1 MASQGTFPRLE
12 DDLSGDRPENGAE
25 RRSRKGQIIS
35 SERVEVRSRT
45 PLIILLFLPIAVIAL
60 TRTLLGASLPS
71 ITATHWSD
79 SALPDGFA
87 DSAVFFTASMTF
99 AILGGLVAWAS
110 LYLTRKPLVLLGLL
124 FVGSLM
130 AWTTAGV
137 YVSSSVPTALAG
149 DPTQAVAGPWIFASI
164 AATLVS
170 LVPVWIC
177 GVFQQYQLNRQN
189 KRRDRLAKVQEKRQA
204 ATVKAPPAAEIAL
217 GDEFSETMNAPG
229 WLWLLGLFMAG
240 MGIFMIFVSTTEGG
254 DIVSFI
260 MGIAF
265 IVLLTPLVLGL
276 ARIRVTV
283 AGGRLRVSSA
293 LLGFPLRTI
302 EVKDMESVLAEEIQP
317 MEWGGWGWRFFPG
330 GSAVVLR
337 RHEGLAVELKD
348 KRRFAVTIPCSEQ
361 AAAQLNALIAQG
373 R

>member
-1 MASQGTFPRLE
+1 ML
-12 DDLSGDRPENGAE
+12 
-25 RRSRKGQIIS
+25 
-35 SERVEVRSRT
+35 
-45 PLIILLFLPIAVIAL
+45 ILLFLPIAVIAL
-60 TRTLLGASLPS
+60 TRTLLGDSLPS

-79 SALPDGFA
+79 SALPDGFT

-99 AILGGLVAWAS
+99 AILGSLVGWVS
-110 LYLTRKPLVLLGLL
+110 LYLTRKPMVLLGLL
-124 FVGSLM
+124 FVGSLTT
-130 AWTTAGV
+130 WTSAGV

-170 LVPVWIC
+170 LVPLWIC

-189 KRRDRLAKVQEKRQA
+189 KRRDRLAQA
-204 ATVKAPPAAEIAL
+204 RGKQPATAVETSPVVPVEP
-217 GDEFSETMNAPG
+217 GQEFSETMNAPG

-240 MGIFMIFVSTTEGG
+240 MGVFMIAMNASGGG
-254 DIVSFI
+254 DTVSLV

-265 IVLLTPLVLGL
+265 IVLLTPLVFGL
-276 ARIRVTV
+276 ARIRVTI

-293 LLGFPLRTI
+293 VFAFPLRTI
-302 EVKDMESVLAEEIQP
+302 DVKDMESVLAEEIQP

-330 GSAVVLR
+330 GSAVVMR

-348 KRRFAVTIPCSEQ
+348 KRRFAVTIPRAGQ
-361 AAAQLNALIAQG
+361 AAAQLNALINQG